1 MTERLDT
8 ALAELQWTM
17 PGQKDLGRFLHR
29 LSRQLALYELC
40 GYRYRPDIKEA
51 LTNTPPA
58 VADSTQAAGQN

>member
-1 MTERLDT
+1 
-8 ALAELQWTM
+8 M

-29 LSRQLALYELC
+29 LSRQLALYELY

-58 VADSTQAAGQN
+58 AADSTQAAGRH